1 MGGNDMNLINS
12 DWISYKGKNVKIKK
26 NNGKLTIENKDSS
39 QALVVCTKIMKKN
52 DFDIKVKF
60 EGKITSGEAA
70 VLLFLNRKRE
80 ILAETSIN
88 SEMMI
93 VNEMFKYYIAVLKIH
108 GNTTVEISNIEL
120 ENKQKIENQIYDDF
134 NNDILIITPSYPSEE
149 HKYLSGFVHSRVK
162 VYQKNGIKAD
172 IAVVYDY
179 KNICKY
185 EFEGVKAT
193 RMLYSNLRSL
203 LLKKKYKKILIH
215 FFDENY
221 FNVLE
226 GCNLD
231 ETEIYVW
238 VHGPE
243 TLYWDYPK
251 FTTKYFEKEN
261 EISEEMRKKFTKV
274 DKIIKK
280 YNERKNVKWIF
291 VSDWIKNQS
300 EKLLNIKFNNYE
312 VIPNIIDT
320 ELFDYQEKDEKQMKK
335 IFVLRRYDNINKY
348 AVDISVRA
356 ILELSKR
363 DIFKELE
370 FNIYGSGECYNELLS
385 PLMKFNNINF
395 YKGFFTHSDISMI
408 HKENGIALFPT
419 RYDAQGVSM
428 CEAGSSG
435 LLVISSENDAIKEFI
450 PYEDGNIIDTE
461 DYKAYADFIEKIVK
475 EPKLFKKITKDT
487 VKKIKKK
494 CSYDATVKKEI
505 ELIKKEN
512 NLKEDL
518 KSVESV
524 ERPILTII
532 IPAYNVAQFIT
543 KTLFSL
549 LKNNKNSKYLE
560 ILVVN
565 DGSKDNTKEI
575 VNKFIKDYCDTKK
588 PIVKLI
594 DKENGGHGS
603 TINVGIENARG
614 KYTRIIDGDD
624 WVKTEDLEKLI
635 DILKQEETD
644 IVVTN
649 YCEDR
654 FFNNSCQ
661 LISKRIYDFMIPGYS
676 YTFDELCIENYG
688 FKNWGPILAT
698 SNIKTQKLKDANFKL
713 SEKCFYVDM
722 EFNSFYLP
730 VIKDIVYYDLDIYRY
745 FIGRPNQS
753 ISLRS
758 FVRNIGHHEKVIKNI
773 LVFINNTEISEG
785 KKKYINSYILE
796 PMILAHYNL
805 LLDTIRSRKKFVSFD
820 NMLKENLSS
829 DKYKQ
834 IGGRVKLLRKTR
846 GLFIKTLFYLSIFKR
861 K

>member
-1 MGGNDMNLINS
+1 MNLINNN
-12 DWISYKGKNVKIKK
+12 WISYKGKNVKLKK
-26 NNGKLTIENKDSS
+26 IDGKLVIENKSDSH
-39 QALVVCTKIMKKN
+39 ALVVCTKIMKKN
-52 DFDIKVKF
+52 DLDIKVKF
-60 EGKITSGEAA
+60 EGKIISGEAA
-70 VLLFLNRKRE
+70 VLLFLNRKKD
-80 ILAETSIN
+80 IIAETSIN
-88 SEMMI
+88 SEMLI
-93 VNEMFKYYIAVLKIH
+93 ANEMFKYYLVVLKVH
-108 GNTTVEISNIEL
+108 ANTTVEISNIDLVNEQ
-120 ENKQKIENQIYDDF
+120 NVENQLYDDF
-134 NNDILIITPSYPSEE
+134 KNDILLITPSYPSEE
-149 HKYLSGFVHSRVK
+149 HKYLSGFVHSRIK
-162 VYQKNGIKAD
+162 AYQKNNINVD

-185 EFEGVKAT
+185 EFENVKAT

-261 EISEEMRKKFTKV
+261 KIDEEMRKKFLKS
-274 DKIIKK
+274 DEIIKK
-280 YNERKNVKWIF
+280 YNQRKNVKWIF
-291 VSDWIKNQS
+291 VSNWIKNQS
-300 EKLLNIKFNNYE
+300 EKLLGIKFNNYE

-320 ELFDYQEKDEKQMKK
+320 ELFDYQEKNEDQMKK
-335 IFVLRRYDNINKY
+335 IFMLRRYDNINKY
-348 AVDISVRA
+348 AVDVSVRA

-385 PLMKFNNINF
+385 PLMNFNNVHF
-395 YKGFFTHSDISMI
+395 HKGFFSHSDISKI

-450 PYEDGNIIDTE
+450 PYDDGNIIDTE
-461 DYKAYADFIEKIVK
+461 NYKEYADFIEKIVRD
-475 EPKLFKKITKDT
+475 PKLFKKITKDT
-487 VKKIKKK
+487 TKKIKEK
-494 CSYDATVKKEI
+494 CCYDATVKKEI
-505 ELIKKEN
+505 ELLNRKN
-512 NLKEDL
+512 GLKEEYKPVAAVD
-518 KSVESV
+518 S
-524 ERPILTII
+524 PILTII
-532 IPAYNVAQFIT
+532 IPSYNVSQFIR
-543 KTLFSL
+543 KTLL
-549 LKNNKNSKYLE
+549 TLIKTNKNSKYLE

-565 DGSKDNTKEI
+565 DGSKDNTKEV
-575 VNKFIKDYCDTKK
+575 VNEFINKYCDSKK
-588 PIVKLI
+588 PIIKLI
-594 DKENGGHGS
+594 NKENGGHGS
-603 TINVGIENARG
+603 TINVGIENAKG

-624 WVKTEDLEKLI
+624 WVNTADLEKLI
-635 DILKQEETD
+635 DILKKEESD

-654 FFNNSCQ
+654 FFNDRCQ
-661 LISKRIYDFMIPGYS
+661 LIQKHIYDNMLPGYT
-676 YTFDELCIENYG
+676 YEFDDLCIENYG

-713 SEKCFYVDM
+713 SEKTFYVDM

-730 VIKDIVYYDLDIYRY
+730 VINNIVYYDLDIYRY

-758 FVRNIGHHEKVIKNI
+758 FVRNIEHHERVIKNI
-773 LVFINNTEISEG
+773 LVFVNTTEISEG
-785 KKKYINSYILE
+785 KKKYIYSYIVE
-796 PMILAHYNL
+796 PMIVAHYNL
-805 LLDTIRSRKKFVSFD
+805 LLDTIRSRKKFMSFD
-820 NMLKENLSS
+820 NMLKKNLSN
-829 DKYKQ
+829 DGYNQ
-834 IGGRVKLLRKTR
+834 IGGRVKILRRTK
-846 GLFIKTLFYLSIFKR
+846 GLFIKTLFYLSILKR